1 MEQTVKEIWSYLIIQ
16 IKILIKDLLWC
27 TITSITIADKSIDE
41 EEYILFQMHRE
52 KMVGGNFRD
61 DSMEVAFEL

>member
-1 MEQTVKEIWSYLIIQ
+1 MRETHGWYSMVL
-16 IKILIKDLLWC
+16 
-27 TITSITIADKSIDE
+27 ITIADKSIDE

-52 KMVGGNFRD
+52 KMAGGNFRD

>member
-1 MEQTVKEIWSYLIIQ
+1 MNY
-16 IKILIKDLLWC
+16 KDNYV
-27 TITSITIADKSIDE
+27 TISITIADKSIDE

-52 KMVGGNFRD
+52 KMAGGNFRD

>member
-1 MEQTVKEIWSYLIIQ
+1 
-16 IKILIKDLLWC
+16 LIKDLLWC

-52 KMVGGNFRD
+52 KMAGGNFRD

>member
-1 MEQTVKEIWSYLIIQ
+1 MQPFEKYYIIM
-16 IKILIKDLLWC
+16 I
-27 TITSITIADKSIDE
+27 ITIADKSIDE

-52 KMVGGNFRD
+52 KMVGGNFRE